1 MFLHSSYILEAN
13 QGDSAAQKNIMK
25 KFLYFV
31 GLALFMASC
40 QTITK
45 TSKTAES
52 PVSLLSATVADLEVS
67 PNRITYTTSPDI
79 AVRRGG
85 MENVK
90 QDAIQRALLENG
102 NADVLVDA
110 TYSITTTRFLI
121 FNWVS
126 SITVSG
132 RPAKY
137 TNFHSLEDSVWC
149 DPYFRYHYRNNAKQG
164 GGMLGGGLLN
174 GLLK

>member
-1 MFLHSSYILEAN
+1 MSPHSIFILKAN

-25 KFLYFV
+25 KIIYFV
-31 GLALFMASC
+31 GLALCLVSC

-52 PVSLLSATVADLEVS
+52 PASLLSATVADLEVS
-67 PNRITYTTSPDI
+67 PERITYTTHPELSL
-79 AVRRGG
+79 RRGG
-85 MENVK
+85 LENVK
-90 QDAIQRALLENG
+90 QAAIQQALIENG

-110 TYSITTTRFLI
+110 TFSITTTRFLV

-137 TNFHSLEDSVWC
+137 TNFHSLDDSVWC
-149 DPYFRYHYRNNAKQG
+149 DPFFRYHYRNNAKQSGGFG
-164 GGMLGGGLLN
+164 GGFLN
-174 GLLK
+174 GLFK